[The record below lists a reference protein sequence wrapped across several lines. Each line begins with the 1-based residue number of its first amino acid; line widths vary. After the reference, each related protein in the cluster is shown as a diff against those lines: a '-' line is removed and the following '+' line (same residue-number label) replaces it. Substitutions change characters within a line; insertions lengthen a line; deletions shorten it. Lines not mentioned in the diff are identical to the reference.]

1 MKRLAFV
8 LAAVSLLAGGCSW
21 FDDPSPER
29 ARLLITGDPGKQVR
43 LIISTRF
50 VAAVNEQGITRVVII
65 EADTALITLPHDR
78 VYSIEDDQRFFVEAA
93 RQDTD
98 FQSLRME
105 VYIDSRKQFEEGGPL
120 VMGQPYRFVYTFNQA
135 ITREI
140 VVI

>member
-1 MKRLAFV
+1 MKRLAV
-8 LAAVSLLAGGCSW
+8 LAAVASLVVNSCGW
-21 FDDPSPER
+21 FDDPSPEQ
-29 ARLLITGDPGKQVR
+29 ARVFINGDPGKQIR

-78 VYSIEDDQRFFVEAA
+78 VYSIQEDQRFFVEAA
-93 RQDTD
+93 RMDAD
-98 FQSLRME
+98 FQSVRME

-120 VMGQPYRFVYTFNQA
+120 LTDQPYRFVYTFNQA